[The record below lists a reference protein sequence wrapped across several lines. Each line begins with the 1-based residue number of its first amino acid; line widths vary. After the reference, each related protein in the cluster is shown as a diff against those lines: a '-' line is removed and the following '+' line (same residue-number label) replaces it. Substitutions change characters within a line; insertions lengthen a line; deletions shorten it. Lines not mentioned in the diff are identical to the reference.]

1 MTDLTL
7 DSRGEGRLRLK
18 EGVHSCTYPWV
29 EVLKATLLSPQR
41 ATHLM
46 RHMMERLIRVV
57 TSSCVKCKFGF
68 THISVFRGF
77 DNKNMKHAT

>member
-7 DSRGEGRLRLK
+7 DGRGEGRLRLK

-41 ATHLM
+41 AAHLTTTDAKT
-46 RHMMERLIRVV
+46 RLE
-57 TSSCVKCKFGF
+57 G
-68 THISVFRGF
+68 
-77 DNKNMKHAT
+77 